1 MPAGGDDSAPLLRP
15 EGTNNN
21 ANNNEE
27 NAAPAAARTPEQRLA
42 QLHELHFN
50 RTKWLQDLD
59 GSDLSRPERKA
70 ATEMA
75 FNILDADPKSQ
86 PFEALRLAVENVR
99 KRRHLEEEL
108 GRRSAKK
115 RGKRRKRSSH
125 SDEGS
130 GDDSSSASSSCSSSG
145 SESDSSTDSGSD
157 TSSDS
162 DWEEGKVNTAPWN
175 PLQVPERISKQVHN
189 GEYVDLWW
197 YTPTAGRLKREEHK
211 FKVDMG
217 KVSLT
222 ATNKLEKPKEF
233 RADEDLPRDEFH
245 YACDAWTRAL
255 AEEVADAKTV
265 RRWKRFNAKIERHR
279 DRYIP
284 YVQRALQLLHKHQRH
299 TFATRSRKQKA
310 ELEKLKKRKMT
321 DKERRKRRKA
331 LKRFD
336 PGKFPKDT
344 FQEIKDSL
352 KDARLDT
359 IEDSHSHASQAA
371 SARPAS
377 GAGPSRQ
384 PSFRAEPPRRSGPT
398 PTVSKPFR
406 DNGSKSDN
414 GVRKACARC
423 GTRERHRPEECTAG
437 RLAYYPGKATHAIR
451 NSSGQLVERSG
462 GRRICLGHNVSG
474 CTWNNCPGEHA
485 CSLCGGTCTAQ
496 TCRLSRPPQSQ

>member
-108 GRRSAKK
+108 GVTLN
-115 RGKRRKRSSH
+115 
-125 SDEGS
+125 D
-130 GDDSSSASSSCSSSG
+130 
-145 SESDSSTDSGSD
+145 SDSEPP
-157 TSSDS
+157 SSPKQS
-162 DWEEGKVNTAPWN
+162 APARRTN
-175 PLQVPERISKQVHN
+175 GAAHCHPRGARPRSVPERISKQVHN

-279 DRYIP
+279 D
-284 YVQRALQLLHKHQRH
+284 
-299 TFATRSRKQKA
+299 
-310 ELEKLKKRKMT
+310 
-321 DKERRKRRKA
+321 
-331 LKRFD
+331 
-336 PGKFPKDT
+336 
-344 FQEIKDSL
+344 
-352 KDARLDT
+352 
-359 IEDSHSHASQAA
+359 
-371 SARPAS
+371 
-377 GAGPSRQ
+377 
-384 PSFRAEPPRRSGPT
+384 
-398 PTVSKPFR
+398 
-406 DNGSKSDN
+406 
-414 GVRKACARC
+414 
-423 GTRERHRPEECTAG
+423 
-437 RLAYYPGKATHAIR
+437 
-451 NSSGQLVERSG
+451 
-462 GRRICLGHNVSG
+462 
-474 CTWNNCPGEHA
+474 
-485 CSLCGGTCTAQ
+485 
-496 TCRLSRPPQSQ
+496 

>member
-1 MPAGGDDSAPLLRP
+1 MASRPRRQRPEPARTQSGDGNGVQYLGRRPEEPALRSAPP
-15 EGTNNN
+15 GSGEC
-21 ANNNEE
+21 AEE
-27 NAAPAAARTPEQRLA
+27 T
-42 QLHELHFN
+42 
-50 RTKWLQDLD
+50 T
-59 GSDLSRPERKA
+59 SRGGAGRHPERLGLRAPFLPKA
-70 ATEMA
+70 ERPRQK
-75 FNILDADPKSQ
+75 N
-86 PFEALRLAVENVR
+86 
-99 KRRHLEEEL
+99 KRRRSLSPK
-108 GRRSAKK
+108 RRSAKK

-279 DRYIP
+279 
-284 YVQRALQLLHKHQRH
+284 
-299 TFATRSRKQKA
+299 
-310 ELEKLKKRKMT
+310 
-321 DKERRKRRKA
+321 
-331 LKRFD
+331 
-336 PGKFPKDT
+336 
-344 FQEIKDSL
+344 
-352 KDARLDT
+352 
-359 IEDSHSHASQAA
+359 
-371 SARPAS
+371 
-377 GAGPSRQ
+377 
-384 PSFRAEPPRRSGPT
+384 
-398 PTVSKPFR
+398 
-406 DNGSKSDN
+406 
-414 GVRKACARC
+414 
-423 GTRERHRPEECTAG
+423 
-437 RLAYYPGKATHAIR
+437 
-451 NSSGQLVERSG
+451 
-462 GRRICLGHNVSG
+462 
-474 CTWNNCPGEHA
+474 
-485 CSLCGGTCTAQ
+485 
-496 TCRLSRPPQSQ
+496 